1 MLNERSRYKDTK
13 GFISSSENKAPSEDK
28 GPSFKGL
35 RFREVKPATGVIEYE
50 VKQGDRLDHLAQNFY
65 NNDRMWWRILD
76 ANPHVSYGADLM
88 LDTDM
93 VGSVI
98 LIPRESE

>member
-1 MLNERSRYKDTK
+1 MLNEKSRYKDTLNFT
-13 GFISSSENKAPSEDK
+13 GSSETSTSESK
-28 GPSFKGL
+28 SGAFKGL
-35 RFREVKPATGVIEYE
+35 RFREIKPATGVIEYE

-88 LDTDM
+88 LDIDM
-93 VGSVI
+93 LGSVI